1 MFDKLLVAT
10 DGSELAEAAL
20 PYAEELAG
28 RLGSEVALL
37 NVCES
42 EELQASNMLQLY
54 MSRLAEAV
62 EQGIREYRGLAGGL
76 ESEETKVES
85 VIVAGNPAKEI
96 IDYAETKHVSLI
108 IMATHGRSGIRRCT
122 MGSVATKVLRGSS
135 VPLALIKAG
144 EPRSAMCKRRLLAKV
159 LLPLDGSKASETAV
173 AYVEELAVMLKMEV
187 TLLQVVEPKS
197 IPIGAE
203 PWYYSDYR
211 QESLAAMGQSAHDYL
226 SGIEQRLNAKG
237 IAASSRTE
245 SGAASERILEVA
257 EQISAD
263 VIAMSTHGRSGIARW
278 AIGSVA
284 DRLAHAGN
292 IPLILV
298 RIR

>member
-1 MFDKLLVAT
+1 MFEKLLVAT

-37 NVCES
+37 NICES
-42 EELQASNMLQLY
+42 EEQRASNMRQLY

-62 EQGIREYRGLAGGL
+62 EQGIREYRRLAGGL

-85 VIVAGNPAKEI
+85 VIVAGNPAEEI
-96 IDYAETKHVSLI
+96 IDYAETQHVSLI
-108 IMATHGRSGIRRCT
+108 IMATHGRSGIKRWAV
-122 MGSVATKVLRGSS
+122 GSVATKVLRGSS

-144 EPRSAMCKRRLLAKV
+144 EPSPTMSKRWLFAKA
-159 LLPLDGSKASETAV
+159 LLPLDGSEVGETAV
-173 AYVEELAVMLKMEV
+173 AYVEELAVRLKMEV
-187 TLLQVVEPKS
+187 TLLQVVEPKY
-197 IPIGAE
+197 IPIGTE
-203 PWYYSDYR
+203 PWYYSHYR

-237 IAASSRTE
+237 IAVSSRTE
-245 SGAASERILEVA
+245 PGVASERILEVA
-257 EQISAD
+257 EQIGAD
-263 VIAMSTHGRSGIARW
+263 VIAMSTHGRSGVARW
-278 AIGSVA
+278 AVGSVA

-298 RIR
+298 RAR

>member
-1 MFDKLLVAT
+1 MFEKLLVAT

-37 NVCES
+37 NICES
-42 EELQASNMLQLY
+42 EEQRASHMRQLY

-62 EQGIREYRGLAGGL
+62 EQGIRECRRLAGGL
-76 ESEETKVES
+76 KSEETKVES
-85 VIVAGNPAKEI
+85 IIVAGNPAEEI

-108 IMATHGRSGIRRCT
+108 IMATHGRSGIRRWT

-144 EPRSAMCKRRLLAKV
+144 EPRPAMRERRLLAKA
-159 LLPLDGSKASETAV
+159 LLPLDGSEAGETAV
-173 AYVEELAVMLKMEV
+173 AYVEELAVRLKMEV
-187 TLLQVVEPKS
+187 TLLQVVEPKY
-197 IPIGAE
+197 IAIGAE
-203 PWYYSDYR
+203 PWDYSPYR
-211 QESLAAMGQSAHDYL
+211 QEWLEAMEQSARAYL
-226 SGIEQRLNAKG
+226 GGIEQRLNAKG
-237 IAASSRTE
+237 IVVNSRIE
-245 SGAASERILEVA
+245 SGVATERILEVA

-263 VIAMSTHGRSGIARW
+263 VIAMSTHGRSGVARW

-298 RIR
+298 RAR

>member
-1 MFDKLLVAT
+1 MFEKLLVAT

-37 NVCES
+37 NICES
-42 EELQASNMLQLY
+42 EEQRASNMRQLY
-54 MSRLAEAV
+54 MSRLAETL
-62 EQGIREYRGLAGGL
+62 EQGIREYRRLAGGL

-85 VIVAGNPAKEI
+85 VIVTGNPAEEI
-96 IDYAETKHVSLI
+96 IDYAETQHVSLI
-108 IMATHGRSGIRRCT
+108 IMATHGRSGIRRWT

-144 EPRSAMCKRRLLAKV
+144 EPRPAMRERWLLAKA
-159 LLPLDGSKASETAV
+159 LLPLDGSEVGETAV
-173 AYVEELAVMLKMEV
+173 AYVEELAVRLKMEV
-187 TLLQVVEPKS
+187 TLLQVVEPKY
-197 IPIGAE
+197 IAIGAE
-203 PWYYSDYR
+203 PWDYSPYR
-211 QESLAAMGQSAHDYL
+211 QEWLEAMEQSACAYL
-226 SGIEQRLNAKG
+226 AGIEQRLNAKG
-237 IAASSRTE
+237 IVVNSRIE
-245 SGAASERILEVA
+245 SGVATERILEVA
-257 EQISAD
+257 EQIGAD
-263 VIAMSTHGRSGIARW
+263 VIAMSTHGRSGVARW

-298 RIR
+298 RAR